1 MATYPTIHG
10 IRFAEDDVRF
20 LDDQAEKQGALQGF
34 IILLALERVADIAT
48 RVGKIRRLVDVLDP
62 IVNTAIDVASPNWED
77 AAEGLLNIQF
87 SMAMMDI
94 QLHLQGKY
102 MSYKKR
108 FKAPVGKSKQFFKAL
123 LTYFTDLRSKLS
135 PGQKL

>member
-1 MATYPTIHG
+1 MAAYPTIHG
-10 IRFAEDDVRF
+10 IRFSEDDIRF

-34 IILLALERVADIAT
+34 IILLALERIHDIAT
-48 RVGKIRRLVDVLDP
+48 RVGKMKRLVDMLEP

-87 SMAMMDI
+87 SMAIKDI
-94 QLHLQGKY
+94 QLHLLGKY
-102 MSYKKR
+102 MSYGKR

-123 LTYFTDLRSKLS
+123 LTYFTDLRNKLS
-135 PGQKL
+135 PGQKS